1 MSDVVVV
8 GGGVIGL
15 GVAWRARLAGLS
27 VTLVDPA
34 PGAGASWAA
43 AGMLAPVTE
52 VHDGEEALLALN
64 LASAARYPSFV
75 AELED
80 ATGLDVGYRRCG
92 TLAVAADA
100 DDRAVLDDLHAFQ
113 SRLGLVSERLLAG
126 ECRKL
131 EPFLAPSV
139 RGGLLVDGDHQV
151 DNRRLSRSLLAACA
165 GAGVDV
171 VAASAAG
178 VIANADRVVGVE
190 LDVGAQVMAAAVV
203 LAAGCWSARLTGL
216 APGVAPPVR
225 PVKGQILRLR
235 AALDPPFI
243 SRNVRGVVAGSS
255 IYVVPR
261 ADGEI
266 VVGATVEEQGFDT
279 TVTAGAVH
287 QLLRDACRVLPGIGE
302 LELVETHAGLRP
314 GSPDNA
320 PIIGAAAIDGLVLA
334 TGHYRNGI
342 LLTPVTA
349 DAVAELLATG
359 TAPELIKPFSPRR
372 FGCS

>member
-1 MSDVVVV
+1 MGLRGCVVTDRTNLTWVIPAQGALSASSAVGSPSEEQALSDVVVV

-52 VHDGEEALLALN
+52 VHDGEEGLLALN

-100 DDRAVLDDLHAFQ
+100 NDRAVLDDLHAFQ

-139 RGGLLVDGDHQV
+139 RGELLVDGDHQV

-165 GAGVDV
+165 GAGVEV

-190 LDVGAQVMAAAVV
+190 LDVGARVMAAAVV

-216 APGVAPPVR
+216 APGWR
-225 PVKGQILRLR
+225 
-235 AALDPPFI
+235 
-243 SRNVRGVVAGSS
+243 
-255 IYVVPR
+255 
-261 ADGEI
+261 
-266 VVGATVEEQGFDT
+266 
-279 TVTAGAVH
+279 
-287 QLLRDACRVLPGIGE
+287 
-302 LELVETHAGLRP
+302 
-314 GSPDNA
+314 
-320 PIIGAAAIDGLVLA
+320 
-334 TGHYRNGI
+334 
-342 LLTPVTA
+342 
-349 DAVAELLATG
+349 
-359 TAPELIKPFSPRR
+359 RR
-372 FGCS
+372 FGR